1 MSYVF
6 INRPAV
12 SEDIIEA
19 INYYK
24 KINPNLA
31 SQFL

>member
-6 INRPAV
+6 INRPTV
-12 SEDIIEA
+12 GGDIYEA